1 MDTKY
6 NKMADWKAYNG
17 QPRRVNMQCQ
27 TNQQLV
33 EIIYCAATT
42 KTNQKWTVDYDATDQ
57 DTEQHCK
64 ESRENMQSLYKK
76 NTKRNT
82 NVTKVSI
89 ITKTSEYGG

>member
-6 NKMADWKAYNG
+6 KKMADWKAYAHIYNG

-27 TNQQLV
+27 SNQ
-33 EIIYCAATT
+33 YCAATT

-82 NVTKVSI
+82 NVAKVSI